1 MGKKAFFMTAILLIA
16 GLAFA
21 QTTQTG
27 NIVGRV
33 LSPEGEGLPG
43 ASVTLTSPAMI
54 IPSMSAIT
62 GERGGFRFMALAPG
76 DYQITFELSG
86 MKTVIRKGVKVE
98 VARTAT
104 LDITMEI
111 KSLEENITVIGQSPT
126 IDKQRTARPANLDK
140 MFLQSIPAPR
150 NLGTYVNM
158 APGISDTSAYGS
170 STMDNSYLLDGV
182 NLVDAATGT
191 QSVGFGLDIM
201 EEIAI
206 QAGGL
211 SAEYGSVRG
220 AMINVVTKSGGNKF
234 SGSGSFYFNH
244 ETLKSVNTHGTP
256 LAGSKSGNKIEIEP
270 VFTLGGPVI
279 KDKLWFFMNASF
291 IQTEAFVAGYPAGVA
306 PGSEKPFKTMLP
318 YPYFKLSFQPGAN
331 DKFMLSYNYSDRI
344 TDDRGASKFS
354 AESVTIK
361 QTSPSHVFNAQ
372 WTKFFGS
379 NFFANMRYG
388 MVLYQLL
395 LNAKGSEAQRT
406 DQNTSI
412 STGNAW
418 RNHDLYTRNR
428 FQFNADATAF
438 IDNLAGTHELKFGGE
453 VQYAHT
459 TWDVYGVSDPLT
471 GGCSIAMYGSV
482 YYRALTLKGNGFN
495 RADNVVDYA
504 GFVQDNWAIT
514 RNLNLSLGLRLEYN
528 SVVYPAQNTTEGPIE
543 FLGKTYNR
551 SIPES
556 LTMYKWMDL
565 APRVGLIYDL
575 FSDGK
580 TLLKASWSR
589 YILPNQ
595 VGWIN
600 LAHPNGWFGY
610 YQYLNPDGSIL
621 YNPDGTPKVTLW
633 AMPGGF
639 QNGGAQIGYKDYDL
653 KAGHTDELAIGIE
666 RELFADFSIGARY
679 IKKWDRDQPNMI
691 DAAQLDA
698 DKLLSTGE
706 IDYSKNW
713 TSKTVVDP
721 YNGQTLTFY
730 EKINLTAS
738 EIYIVN
744 PPGAD
749 RNYSGFEFTLNKR
762 FSKGW
767 ALDASYVY
775 AKSTGLIT
783 TGRADESLGGAVGG
797 FYQSPNAHT
806 NASGTLPL
814 ERRHQFKLEGLMKG
828 PFGINLSGY
837 FRYLSGLPVTRTVS
851 NNYLGLSLNTNVTIY
866 AETRGHTFLPP
877 VVQLDLRLE
886 KTIKISTLNIGVFA
900 DCFNLFNR
908 GVSTGMWMN
917 SSNVATNKYLQM
929 TSIND
934 PRIFQLGA
942 RIQY

>member
-1 MGKKAFFMTAILLIA
+1 MSKKAFFMTAILLIA

-43 ASVTLTSPAMI
+43 VSVTLTSPAMI

-62 GERGGFRFMALAPG
+62 GERGAFRFMALAPG

-234 SGSGSFYFNH
+234 SGSGSFYFNQ
-244 ETLKSVNTHGTP
+244 ENLKSVNTHGTP
-256 LAGSKSGNKIEIEP
+256 LAGSKSGNKMEIEP
-270 VFTLGGPVI
+270 VFTLGGPLI

-306 PGSEKPFKTMLP
+306 PGNEKPFKTMLP

-406 DQNTSI
+406 DNNTSI

-453 VQYAHT
+453 IQYAHT

-471 GGCSIAMYGSV
+471 GGCSIALYGSD
-482 YYRALTLKGNGFN
+482 YYRVLTLRGNGFN

-528 SVVYPAQNTTEGPIE
+528 SIVYPAQNTTEGHIE

-565 APRVGLIYDL
+565 APRVGFIYDL

-580 TLLKASWSR
+580 TLFKASYSR

-639 QNGGAQIGYKDYDL
+639 QNGGAQIGYKDYKL
-653 KAGHTDELAIGIE
+653 KAGYTDELAIGIE

-730 EKINLTAS
+730 QKINLTAS